1 MNDTERIEK
10 HHGGPHLDK
19 SKPHR
24 PYWKRVRH
32 SKFFWVGAALML
44 LAMAAFVLTDGLLL
58 RPHVAAPASVRAGA
72 RP

>member
-1 MNDTERIEK
+1 
-10 HHGGPHLDK
+10 
-19 SKPHR
+19 
-24 PYWKRVRH
+24 
-32 SKFFWVGAALML
+32 ML